1 MTINWEQGSD
11 LPENSLLYRIYRD
24 GVLIHTTPS
33 PGILSYTD
41 VGLLPGSHHN
51 YKVAS
56 YLIYPGYNAFESSG
70 ISDQGSTFSI
80 GLTAADGTKYGNT
93 NLTWNDISGIAT
105 EIRLERSIPGSS
117 TTREELDV
125 LSKNARGYNDDTGIP
140 GYAYTY
146 YVTPIGG
153 SYYTDSDVGY
163 SRPDGAVK
171 GHVRSTL
178 GAGVSGVDVTLAL
191 QAALP
196 AGGANLPTNCFATYC
211 TVTDAEGYYEFR
223 DVYYFEGADF
233 TVTPSKVG
241 TTTHQFSPSSATR
254 SLTMTAKN
262 ALGVD
267 FTDLTV
273 FTAAGRVTYPES
285 PNNVT
290 CGVQGVKILIDSTD
304 YGIQTDRDGNWSFAL
319 QDEKTYEFTPVYL
332 HHRLEDANNNLSTV
346 VHIDQD
352 KTDLNFV
359 DVETDILQ
367 VIVQGSCQTPLGDY
381 AVVRITSPSNC
392 YFEDY
397 QTDANGILELPA
409 MPARDYSVEV
419 VDIIGT
425 STNITNILDQIGNTA
440 IKVDLTRR
448 DTSEIVTDAETTTYI
463 PQILDTLSNDS
474 VIVVQAAD
482 TILAGS
488 TDTIRAAVNPVVSF
502 IYRSP
507 LDISIDYANAGASVT
522 QCLNSNG
529 DDIVVMEQGF
539 SYRLDINVKE
549 VLGVDCY
556 IDTGYL
562 KIYDYVSDRGGEFV
576 RVPIKGGI
584 ASYEVDAGEPI
595 IATSTVHNH
604 EKLLY
609 IIPEVDLVE
618 PVPVEQWILVT
629 GARSNT
635 PSFITRS
642 PDIPMLIL
650 HDPPGD
656 NSYSYVEKG
665 TSFTNFTTNET
676 QVGGEAG
683 LYANLLLGSKILTP
697 FSGNGFGTVIKFAAQ
712 AGRDNFDRNGIYT
725 TMTFTE
731 NFSTSDMDNLTGH
744 AGDVYIGAAY
754 NQEFAL
760 ADFLTYDPGSCT
772 ATVDVVPS
780 ISSQDFATTFV
791 YTETHIKNTLLPT
804 LGLLRANIID
814 DQPFASLS
822 LEDQAEV
829 NNLIAD
835 SLMWENILA
844 KNDTARGRD
853 ATFVENIS
861 FSAGAPLTREYES
874 SKTTEVSYEYNV
886 FVNTEFALGAK
897 IDNQSGIWFDSEL
910 GVMGKFRWSTT
921 TNTGSENTQS
931 RKVGYVL
938 DDGDIGDFF
947 SVDLLTDES
956 YNVPA
961 FNLKLGTTSCPQEPG
976 SQARDRASITILPP
990 EITNVPSDG
999 TANFLCQVVN
1009 NSESRETRE
1018 YAVRVVSTSNPDGA
1032 QVKLGGQSI
1041 NNGAANFFLPYGE
1054 TANLNLSV
1062 TRGPLAS
1069 NYKDIGIMIYPP
1081 CEYELWQDNGN
1092 LINADTAYIRIL
1104 NFETECTNITLR
1116 NPDDGW
1122 LINQNSGG
1130 TLRTTLSGYDL
1141 NNVDFN
1147 YVTVE
1152 IKKEGEGYRPAA
1164 RLDKSQLV
1172 GANYDLSLDMSNYED
1187 GAYRIRASANCGLS
1201 GITYS
1206 SEKRGNIDRNSLS
1219 PYGIPTPSDGFLRF
1233 GEEISVAFDK
1243 EINCTF
1249 TAGYTPVV
1257 RLTRADT
1264 GAEIPVTA
1272 SCFGNKLVLNTT
1284 PHLTEMLELQGIEI
1298 IATVDSLQ
1306 DLSGNIQKHATNWS
1320 FLVNVNPVFWDPDPI
1335 YAAGLVGRSHIV
1347 TGVLKN
1353 NTLASK
1359 AFSLDI
1365 LDNATLIRYPDW
1377 LTPMQSRGTILP
1389 SDDYRVD
1396 FAVSDELTPGIYHD
1410 TITALVEDRAVSVP
1424 VTFELLAQEVNWAFN
1439 PDQYQ
1444 YDMTIVAQFSLD
1456 GTDDLLSDDP
1466 RDLIG
1471 AFVNGQIRGVAKVE
1485 YIPSSNSYAAYLKV
1499 HSNTLGGG
1507 QADEITF
1514 RFWHALNGVEYGA
1527 VERLTFQAN
1536 DHVGSASQPY
1546 ILHPEGIF
1554 QVIPLNKGWNWISL
1568 NVETDD
1574 MSREYVFQSILNSTS
1589 GNDVIVKSQA
1599 NSAQY
1604 SPASGWNGN
1613 LRDINLGQGYLVH
1626 LSNAPDTLKVVGL
1639 PSPSPI
1645 SVAIDNSWN
1654 WIGYPRIHPEPV
1666 NDVLVDLSPA
1676 EGDILKGKADFALF
1690 ELGSGGWT
1698 GSMRQFNPGAGYK
1711 LKSSRKGT
1719 IFHPAQKSLN
1729 YEVERGRYEHNMNV
1743 TGIFDAGLLG
1753 EDDYDALEVI
1763 ALINGECRGI
1773 GGMEYCPSEDNYR
1786 AFVLVSGNLL
1796 DYGLPLEFRIVNT
1809 VTGAEYRTN
1818 GEEQAFGADYI
1829 LGSVSEPYPFFS
1841 STTAVGDIGAIG
1853 YELGTNRP
1861 NPATGTTVIPFT
1873 IPTAQAVRLQVY
1885 DLNGRLMT
1893 TLVDRTFPA
1902 GDHAVTVDI
1911 SAYPTGLYIYRM
1923 QTQGFERARRMIV
1936 R

>member
-1 MTINWEQGSD
+1 MDS
-11 LPENSLLYRIYRD
+11 
-24 GVLIHTTPS
+24 GVIGFES
-33 PGILSYTD
+33 PG
-41 VGLLPGSHHN
+41 V
-51 YKVAS
+51 
-56 YLIYPGYNAFESSG
+56 
-70 ISDQGSTFSI
+70 SDQGSTTSI
-80 GLTAADGTKYGNT
+80 GLTATDGTKYGNT
-93 NLTWNDISGIAT
+93 NLSWNDLSTIAT
-105 EIRLERSIPGSS
+105 EIRIERSIPGS
-117 TTREELDV
+117 TEREELDI

-146 YVTPIGG
+146 YLTPLGG
-153 SYYTDSDVGY
+153 SFYTDSDTGY
-163 SRPDGAVK
+163 SRPDGIVK
-171 GHVRSTL
+171 GHVRSQL
-178 GAGVSGVDVTLAL
+178 GAGVSGVDITLSL
-191 QAALP
+191 QGALP
-196 AGGANLPTNCFATYC
+196 AGGGNLPTNCAATYC
-211 TVTDAEGYYEFR
+211 TTTDSEGYYEFQN
-223 DVYYFEGADF
+223 VYYYEEADF
-233 TVTPSKVG
+233 VVTPDKSG
-241 TTTHQFSPSSATR
+241 SGIPHEFSPISASR
-254 SLTMTAKN
+254 RLTTVSKN

-273 FTAAGRVTYPES
+273 FTAAGQVTFPES
-285 PNNVT
+285 PNFVT
-290 CGVQGVKILIDSTD
+290 CGVEGVRILINDKD

-319 QDEKTYEFTPVYL
+319 QDEGTYEFTPVYL
-332 HHRLEDANNNLSTV
+332 HHRLEDADSASSTV
-346 VHIDQD
+346 VYIDQD
-352 KTDLNFV
+352 KTDLNFE
-359 DVETDILQ
+359 DMETDTLQ

-381 AVVRITSPSNC
+381 AVVRITSPRNC
-392 YFEDY
+392 YYKDY
-397 QTDANGILELPA
+397 LTDANGILELPE

-419 VDIIGT
+419 VDLIGT

-448 DTSEIVTDAETTTYI
+448 DTSEIVTEAETTTYI

-474 VIVVQAAD
+474 VIVLQAAD

-502 IYRSP
+502 IYRAP
-507 LDISIDYANAGASVT
+507 LNISIDYAMAGATVT
-522 QCLNSNG
+522 TCPSPDSDSN
-529 DDIVVMEQGF
+529 IVVMEQGF
-539 SYRLDINVKE
+539 SYNLDINVRE
-549 VLGVDCY
+549 LLGTDCY
-556 IDTGYL
+556 IDTGFL
-562 KIYDYVSDRGGEFV
+562 KIYDFVSDRGGEFV
-576 RVPIKGGI
+576 RVPIRGGI
-584 ASYEVDAGEPI
+584 ASYQVDAGEPI

-618 PVPVEQWILVT
+618 PVPVESWILVT

-635 PSFITRS
+635 PSFITRT

-676 QVGGEAG
+676 QRGDDLGTF
-683 LYANLLLGSKILTP
+683 ANLVTGANFKTP
-697 FSGNGFGTVIKFAAQ
+697 FSTNAFGAIIKFSAE
-712 AGRDNFDRNGIYT
+712 AGRDQFDRNGMYT

-731 NFSTSDMDNLTGH
+731 NFSTSAMDNLTGH

-760 ADFLTYDPGSCT
+760 ADFLTYDEGSCT

-829 NNLIAD
+829 SNLIAD

-844 KNDTARGRD
+844 QNDTARGRD
-853 ATFVENIS
+853 ATFEENVS

-874 SKTTEVSYEYNV
+874 STTTEVSYEYNL
-886 FVNTEFALGAK
+886 FVNSEFALGGK
-897 IDNQSGIWFDSEL
+897 IKNENGIWHDSEL
-910 GVMGKFRWSTT
+910 GVMGKFRFSTT
-921 TNTGSENTQS
+921 TNTGSNNTQS

-947 SVDLLTDES
+947 SIDIATDNS

-961 FNLKLGTTSCPQEPG
+961 FNLKVGTTSCPQEPG
-976 SQARDRASITILPP
+976 SQARDRPAITILPP
-990 EITNVPSDG
+990 EITNVPADG

-1018 YAVRVVSTSNPDGA
+1018 YAVRVVSTTNPDGA
-1032 QVKLGGQSI
+1032 QVRLGGQLI

-1081 CEYELWQDNGN
+1081 CEYDLWQDNGS
-1092 LINADTAYIRIL
+1092 LINSDTAYIRTL

-1122 LINQNSGG
+1122 LINQNSGN
-1130 TLRTTLSGYDL
+1130 TLVTTLSGYDL
-1141 NNVDFN
+1141 NNEDFSE
-1147 YVTVE
+1147 VTVE
-1152 IKKEGEGYRPAA
+1152 IKKEGEGFRTAA
-1164 RLDKSQLV
+1164 RLDKSVLV
-1172 GANYDLSLDMSNYED
+1172 GANYDLSLDMSNYGD

-1206 SEKRGNIDRNSLS
+1206 SEKRGNIDRNSLA
-1219 PYGIPTPSDGFLRF
+1219 PFGIPTPSDGFLRF

-1243 EINCTF
+1243 EVDCTF
-1249 TAGYTPVV
+1249 TPGYSPVV

-1284 PHLTEMLELQGIEI
+1284 PHLTEMPQLQGVEI

-1306 DLSGNIQKHATNWS
+1306 DLSGNIQKYATNWS

-1335 YAAGLVGRSHIV
+1335 YSAGLVGRSHLV

-1359 AFSLDI
+1359 AFSLDT
-1365 LDNATLIRYPDW
+1365 LDDATVIRYPDW
-1377 LTPMQSRGTILP
+1377 LTPLQFRGTILP
-1389 SDDYRVD
+1389 SDDYRID

-1410 TITALVEDRAVSVP
+1410 TITALVEDRPVSVP

-1439 PDQYQ
+1439 PDQYE

-1456 GTDDLLSDDP
+1456 GTDNLLSDDP

-1485 YIPSSNSYAAYLKV
+1485 YIPASNSYAAYLKV

-1536 DHVGSASQPY
+1536 AHVGSASQPY

-1554 QVIPLNKGWNWISL
+1554 QVIPLNQGWNWISL

-1589 GNDVIVKSQA
+1589 GNDIMVKSQA

-1604 SPASGWNGN
+1604 SSGSGWNGN
-1613 LRDINLGQGYLVH
+1613 LRNLALGQGYLVH

-1639 PSPSPI
+1639 PSPTPV
-1645 SVAIDNSWN
+1645 SVAINNSWN

-1666 NDVLVDLSPA
+1666 NDVLVDLNPA

-1690 ELGSGGWT
+1690 EAASGGWT
-1698 GSMRQFNPGAGYK
+1698 GSMRQFFPGAGYK

-1719 IFHPAQKSLN
+1719 IVHPAQKSLN

-1743 TGIFDAGLLG
+1743 TGVFDAGLLG
-1753 EDDYDALEVI
+1753 EDTYDVLEVI
-1763 ALINGECRGI
+1763 ALVNGECRGI
-1773 GGMEYCPSEDNYR
+1773 GGMEYCPSEDSYR
-1786 AFVLVSGNLL
+1786 AFVLISGNLP
-1796 DYGLPLEFRIVNT
+1796 DYGLPVEFRIVNT

-1818 GEEQAFGADYI
+1818 GEEQTFGADYI
-1829 LGSVSEPYPFFS
+1829 VGSVSEPYPFFS
-1841 STTAVGDIGAIG
+1841 STTAVGDVGAIG

-1861 NPATGTTVIPFT
+1861 NPATGTTVIPFS

-1893 TLVDRTFPA
+1893 TLADRNFAA

-1911 SAYPTGLYIYRM
+1911 SAYPTGIYLYRM
-1923 QTQGFERARRMIV
+1923 ETEGFERARRMIV